1 MCRRTRTRVVREGA
15 RVRALIG
22 ERDGKVGRK
31 ETESGGGSEEGGV
44 NEERKGNQ
52 WKMKVREMGEK
63 GKDEMKKPSRCAK
76 RGERREKWERFPEK
90 SPEIRVR
97 MRKDEKKVGFTGQKT
112 SAFPRKSARNRVRN
126 EEKREKRRFWSEK
139 GGVG

>member
-1 MCRRTRTRVVREGA
+1 MCERARARVLREGA

-22 ERDGKVGRK
+22 EGGGKVGRK
-31 ETESGGGSEEGGV
+31 EKESGGGSEEDGAIVG
-44 NEERKGNQ
+44 RKDCR
-52 WKMKVREMGEK
+52 WKMKVRKMGEK

-90 SPEIRVR
+90 SPEFRVR

-112 SAFPRKSARNRVRN
+112 RACPRKIAR
-126 EEKREKRRFWSEK
+126 KRT
-139 GGVG
+139 

>member
-1 MCRRTRTRVVREGA
+1 MKAINENLLTGACVRVYAYA
-15 RVRALIG
+15 RSARGCARSCVNWGGRWKSG
-22 ERDGKVGRK
+22 EERDRK
-31 ETESGGGSEEGGV
+31 WGGSEEGGV

-97 MRKDEKKVGFTGQKT
+97 MRKDEKKVDFTGQKT
-112 SAFPRKSARNRVRN
+112 SACHRKIAR
-126 EEKREKRRFWSEK
+126 KRT
-139 GGVG
+139 

>member
-97 MRKDEKKVGFTGQKT
+97 MRKDEKKWTSQGKKRARSLEKSPENGLKTG
-112 SAFPRKSARNRVRN
+112 KSAENGDF
-126 EEKREKRRFWSEK
+126 EAKKK
-139 GGVG
+139 G